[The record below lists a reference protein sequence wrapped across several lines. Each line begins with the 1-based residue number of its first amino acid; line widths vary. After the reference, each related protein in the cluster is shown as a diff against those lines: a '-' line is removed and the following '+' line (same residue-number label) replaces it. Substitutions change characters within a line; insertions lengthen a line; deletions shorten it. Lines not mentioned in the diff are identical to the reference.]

1 MAHFAQID
9 SNNTV
14 TKVIVVSNDVLLD
27 ENNVQQESLGQQYI
41 SNVLNMDGNWLQ
53 TSYNDNFR
61 KHFAGIGWTYD
72 ADNDVFI
79 EPKEYDSWILNDS
92 FEWEAPIAMPERR
105 EGYGYFWDE
114 ANLQWVEE
122 KHPNWNEDTQSWE
135 GLGS

>member
-9 SNNTV
+9 SNNIV
-14 TKVIVVSNDVLLD
+14 TKVIVISNDVLLD
-27 ENNVQQESLGQQYI
+27 ENNLEQESLGQQYI

-79 EPKEYDSWILNDS
+79 EPKEYDSWILNDN
-92 FEWEAPIAMPERR
+92 FEWEAPVAMPERR

-114 ANLQWVEE
+114 DNLQWIEE
-122 KHPNWNEDTQSWE
+122 KHPNWNEDTQSWDIVE
-135 GLGS
+135 